1 MLQAMLARERARA
14 EFQDWEKK
22 EEEVFMSFYITTFLL
37 LLMYTFMQCFYLPVI
52 WFTFLNSSIL
62 TKAKSDLGLDC
73 VKDVQGP

>member
-37 LLMYTFMQCFYLPVI
+37 LLMYTYMQCFYLPVI

-62 TKAKSDLGLDC
+62 TKVKSDLGLDC